1 MTQQINNYR
10 VEKVNEADSAV
21 AYKLHGQRGKVI
33 NLVKNQNEE
42 GLYFMV
48 NAKTWKDESIDGF
61 GWVKEQGEELKLI
74 KLL

>member
-1 MTQQINNYR
+1 MTQQINNYK
-10 VEKVNEADSAV
+10 VEKVNEVNSAV

-48 NAKTWKDESIDGF
+48 NAKTWKDENVDGYE
-61 GWVKEQGEELKLI
+61 WVKEINGELKLV
-74 KLL
+74 KYL